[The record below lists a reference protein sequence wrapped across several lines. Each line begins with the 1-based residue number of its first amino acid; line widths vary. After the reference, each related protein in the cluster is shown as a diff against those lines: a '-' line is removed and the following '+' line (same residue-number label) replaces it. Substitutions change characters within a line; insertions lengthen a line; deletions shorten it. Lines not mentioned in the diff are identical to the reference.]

1 MHLKSLTE
9 KISSMTETQTTSESP
24 DVKIA
29 VIGNVDSGKSTLVG
43 VLTKGVLDD
52 GRGQARKLVFNFSH
66 EQENGRTSSISLEL
80 MGFNTKSGDPI
91 TSANADIPSKG
102 PNVTHLRKTEWPL
115 IIKKSDKL
123 VMFIDL
129 CGHERYLKT
138 TIFGLMGLYP
148 DYAMIVVNANS
159 GMQRMSKEHLGIAVG
174 LQIPVFV
181 VITKVDMTPQNVFD
195 QTITE
200 LSKILKSPAVRRLPV
215 IIRSSADNTTIE
227 SAAQSM
233 ESNRVCPVIC
243 VSSVSGEGIPQL
255 NSFLMNLT
263 CRIPKTFGRPEA
275 PVEFQ
280 IDSAF
285 TVPGLGIVVNGTVK
299 SGCVQIGQTLQLGP
313 DKTGNFRSVI
323 IRSMHCKRVPTE
335 AVSTGGTAS
344 LALRPTGK
352 NKDPLR
358 KGSIRKG
365 TVLLHAAL
373 EPVAHWEFDA
383 DVTVMH
389 HATTI
394 KVGYQAMIHCGV
406 MRQTAKVTGL
416 QSELI
421 RTGDKAIV
429 SFRFMY
435 TPEWIVPGE
444 TVLFREG
451 RTKGLG
457 RITAA
462 RAPAKIDF

>member
-1 MHLKSLTE
+1 MT
-9 KISSMTETQTTSESP
+9 TETQSESESQ
-24 DVKIA
+24 DVKVA

-66 EQENGRTSSISLEL
+66 EQDNGRTSSISLEL

-91 TSANADIPSKG
+91 TSANADIPMKG
-102 PNVTHLRKTEWPL
+102 ANVTHLRKTEWPL

-123 VMFIDL
+123 VTFIDL

-195 QTITE
+195 QTISD
-200 LSKILKSPAVRRLPV
+200 LSRILKSPAVRRLPV
-215 IIRSSADNTTIE
+215 VIRGASADQATIE

-233 ESNRVCPVIC
+233 VSNRVCPVIC
-243 VSSVSGEGIPQL
+243 VSSVTGEGITQL
-255 NSFLMNLT
+255 NSFLMHLT
-263 CRIPKTFGRPEA
+263 GRIPKTFGRPES

-299 SGCVQIGQTLQLGP
+299 SGCVQTGQTLQLGP
-313 DKTGNFRSVI
+313 DKTGNFRPVV
-323 IRSMHCKRVPTE
+323 IRSMHCKRVPADSVT
-335 AVSTGGTAS
+335 TGGTAS

-352 NKDPLR
+352 NKDALR

-373 EPVAHWEFDA
+373 DPVAHWEFDA
-383 DVTVMH
+383 DVIVMH

-406 MRQTAKVTGL
+406 VRQTAKVTGL
-416 QSELI
+416 QSELM
-421 RTGDKAIV
+421 RTGDKAVV

-462 RAPAKIDF
+462 RAPAKFDF